1 MRKRIVVGVSGA
13 SGSIYAVRLL
23 ALLQQM
29 PSIETHLIIS
39 DSAKR
44 SLELETHCN
53 SASLKALADVN
64 YDINDIAATISS
76 GSFETAGMVVVP
88 CSIKTLSGI
97 AHSYSD
103 NLLTRAADVTLK
115 ERRTLVLAVRE
126 TPLHLGHLRLME
138 TVCEMG
144 AIIMPPV
151 NAFYHHPK
159 TIEELIDNAVK
170 RMVQQ
175 LHLAD
180 EIPNRPIWK
189 GGEAD

>member
-1 MRKRIVVGVSGA
+1 MRKRIIVGVSGA

-29 PSIETHLIIS
+29 PGVETHLIIS

-64 YDINDIAATISS
+64 YDSNDIAATISS
-76 GSFETAGMVVVP
+76 GSFETAGMIVIP

-97 AHSYSD
+97 ANSFNDS
-103 NLLTRAADVTLK
+103 LLIRAADVTLK
-115 ERRTLVLAVRE
+115 ERRPLVLAVRE
-126 TPLHLGHLRLME
+126 TPLHLGHLRLMARACE
-138 TVCEMG
+138 TG

-159 TIEELIDNAVK
+159 TIEELIDNFVK
-170 RMVQQ
+170 RVVQQ
-175 LHLAD
+175 LHLND
-180 EIPNRPIWK
+180 DIPNRPVWK
-189 GGEAD
+189 GAEVD

>member
-1 MRKRIVVGVSGA
+1 MRKRIIVGVSGA
-13 SGSIYAVRLL
+13 SGCLYAVRLL

-29 PSIETHLIIS
+29 PSIETHLIIT

-64 YDINDIAATISS
+64 HDNNDIAATISS
-76 GSFETAGMVVVP
+76 GSFETAGMIVVP

-97 AHSYSD
+97 ANSYSD
-103 NLLTRAADVTLK
+103 NLLIRSADVTLK
-115 ERRTLVLAVRE
+115 ERRPLILAVRE
-126 TPLHLGHLRLME
+126 TPLHLGHLRLM
-138 TVCEMG
+138 VNASEMG
-144 AIIMPPV
+144 AIIMPPL

-159 TIEELIDNAVK
+159 TIEELIDNSVK

-175 LHLAD
+175 LHVGD

-189 GGEAD
+189 GSEAE

>member
-1 MRKRIVVGVSGA
+1 MRKRIIVGVSGA

-39 DSAKR
+39 DAAKR
-44 SLELETHCN
+44 SFELETHCN

-76 GSFETAGMVVVP
+76 GSFETAGMIVVP

-97 AHSYSD
+97 AHSFSD
-103 NLLTRAADVTLK
+103 NLLIRAADVTLK
-115 ERRTLVLAVRE
+115 ERRPLVLSVRE
-126 TPLHLGHLRLME
+126 TPFHLGHLRLME
-138 TVCEMG
+138 TACEMG

-159 TIEELIDNAVK
+159 TIEELIDNSVK

-175 LHLAD
+175 LHLTD
-180 EIPNRPIWK
+180 EIPNRPIWR
-189 GGEAD
+189 GSEAD

>member
-29 PSIETHLIIS
+29 PGIETHLIIS

-76 GSFETAGMVVVP
+76 GSFETAGMIVVP

-103 NLLTRAADVTLK
+103 NLLIRAADVTLK

-138 TVCEMG
+138 TACEMG

-151 NAFYHHPK
+151 NGFYHHPK

-180 EIPNRPIWK
+180 EIPNRPIWR
-189 GGEAD
+189 GSEEN